1 MNTMAGNRRNRD
13 GQARAADL
21 AHGDL
26 GRKESMRNQ
35 KIVVLAAAAA
45 AAMCVVFGAVAQDS
59 EPAEARWADVAEAFG
74 GAKAAT
80 RPSRDVT
87 MAFTFP
93 TEVRE
98 LHVRGGERVEQG
110 DVLAR
115 ARDADVIAALEQ
127 QRVRSGSR
135 LSIELAEKQQEL
147 ADIRYA
153 KIMEVG
159 ESGSSQMEREE
170 RRVEKEAAALQ
181 LQQAILSHQEEQYR
195 LAQLEGSYER
205 YLLEA
210 PFDGIVEE
218 VMIEV
223 GQAVRETD
231 AAVRIVNTDVLSLDA
246 NASTDT
252 TIRLQLK
259 PGAPAWVLM
268 DLGGRPVLARG
279 EVKYVSPVANSVSRT
294 QRVRVEVP
302 NPEGWPAGMQARV
315 VFEDP
320 GEAFAKYEWEHGS
333 GEAAHAQGG
342 E

>member
-1 MNTMAGNRRNRD
+1 MQMKKFG
-13 GQARAADL
+13 
-21 AHGDL
+21 
-26 GRKESMRNQ
+26 
-35 KIVVLAAAAA
+35 VLAAAAA
-45 AAMCVVFGAVAQDS
+45 AAVVVAFGAAGQDGS
-59 EPAEARWADVAEAFG
+59 TGEAASASAGADEATWNEVSDAFG

-80 RPSRDVT
+80 KPSRDVT

-98 LHVRGGERVEQG
+98 LSVHGGERVKQG
-110 DVLAR
+110 DVLVR
-115 ARDADVIAALEQ
+115 ARDADVTAALEQ

-181 LQQAILSHQEEQYR
+181 LQQAIMSFDEEQYK

-205 YLLEA
+205 YRLEA
-210 PFDGIVEE
+210 PFDGIVED

-231 AAVRIVNTDVLSLDA
+231 PAVRIVNTDVLELEA
-246 NASTDT
+246 NATTDT

-268 DLGGRPVLARG
+268 DLGGRPVLAVG
-279 EVKYVSPVANSVSRT
+279 KVKYVSPVANSVSRT
-294 QRVRVEVP
+294 QRVNVELE
-302 NPEGWPAGMQARV
+302 NPAGWPAGMQAQV
-315 VFEDP
+315 VFEEP
-320 GEAFAKYEWEHGS
+320 GAAFAKYQWDGGAAETAQSARS
-333 GEAAHAQGG
+333 GE
-342 E
+342 

>member
-1 MNTMAGNRRNRD
+1 MKKFG
-13 GQARAADL
+13 
-21 AHGDL
+21 
-26 GRKESMRNQ
+26 
-35 KIVVLAAAAA
+35 VLAAAAA
-45 AAMCVVFGAVAQDS
+45 AAVVVAFGAAGQDAAGQEGSAVAAPAASAGDDGATWS
-59 EPAEARWADVAEAFG
+59 EVSDAFG

-80 RPSRDVT
+80 KPSRDVT

-98 LHVRGGERVEQG
+98 LSVHGGERVKTG

-115 ARDADVIAALEQ
+115 ARDADVVAALEQ

-147 ADIRYA
+147 ADIRYR

-181 LQQAILSHQEEQYR
+181 LQQAIVSFDEERYK

-205 YLLEA
+205 YRLEA
-210 PFDGIVEE
+210 PFDGVVED

-231 AAVRIVNTDVLSLDA
+231 PAVRIVNTDVLELEA
-246 NASTDT
+246 NATTDT

-268 DLGGRPVLARG
+268 DLGGRPVLAVG
-279 EVKYVSPVANSVSRT
+279 KVKYVSPVANSVSRT
-294 QRVRVEVP
+294 QRVNVEVE

-320 GEAFAKYEWEHGS
+320 GAAFAKYQRDGDVAA
-333 GEAAHAQGG
+333 EAARGMVKS
-342 E
+342 EE